1 MIVQDFHLKR
11 YKWHVRVY
19 YAVHRYW
26 TEDIVRDLRDAGCRG
41 SQLMTARENL
51 RRGELNTGITYSN
64 FGRRETVM
72 VVSLTSTAA
81 EFLNSWMHE
90 MQHLCRHVAAAFGID
105 PYCSTCADTWRR
117 PSGLTLTGR
126 RRLTWLGT
134 WGKGCSRWRG
144 GFCAI
149 AAGGRRRSEAGGV
162 PAFSYHSVTSF
173 SQGQSPGCPLYLP
186 QILCAFTSQSS

>member
-26 TEDIVRDLRDAGCRG
+26 AGDIVRDLRDAGCRG
-41 SQLMTARENL
+41 RQLRTAWENL

-72 VVSLTSTAA
+72 VISLVSTAA

-105 PYCSTCADTWRR
+105 PYGEEAAYLAGDVGQRMFPVARR
-117 PSGLTLTGR
+117 FLCDCCR
-126 RRLTWLGT
+126 
-134 WGKGCSRWRG
+134 GKMQ
-144 GFCAI
+144 
-149 AAGGRRRSEAGGV
+149 E
-162 PAFSYHSVTSF
+162 
-173 SQGQSPGCPLYLP
+173 
-186 QILCAFTSQSS
+186 

>member
-26 TEDIVRDLRDAGCRG
+26 TGDIVRDLRDAGCRG
-41 SQLMTARENL
+41 RQLRTAWESL

-72 VVSLTSTAA
+72 VISLTSTAA

-105 PYCSTCADTWRR
+105 PYGEEAAYLAGDVGQRMFPAARR
-117 PSGLTLTGR
+117 FLCDCCR
-126 RRLTWLGT
+126 
-134 WGKGCSRWRG
+134 GKMQ
-144 GFCAI
+144 
-149 AAGGRRRSEAGGV
+149 E
-162 PAFSYHSVTSF
+162 
-173 SQGQSPGCPLYLP
+173 
-186 QILCAFTSQSS
+186 

>member
-26 TEDIVRDLRDAGCRG
+26 TGDIVRDLRDAGCRG
-41 SQLMTARENL
+41 SQLRTAWENL

-64 FGRRETVM
+64 FGRCETVM
-72 VVSLTSTAA
+72 VISLTSTAA

-105 PYCSTCADTWRR
+105 PYGEEAAYLAGDVGQRMFPAARR
-117 PSGLTLTGR
+117 FLCDCCR
-126 RRLTWLGT
+126 
-134 WGKGCSRWRG
+134 GKMQ
-144 GFCAI
+144 
-149 AAGGRRRSEAGGV
+149 E
-162 PAFSYHSVTSF
+162 
-173 SQGQSPGCPLYLP
+173 
-186 QILCAFTSQSS
+186 

>member
-1 MIVQDFHLKR
+1 MGRHAMIVQDFHLKR

-105 PYCSTCADTWRR
+105 PYGEEAAYLAGDVGQRMFPAARR
-117 PSGLTLTGR
+117 FLCDCCR
-126 RRLTWLGT
+126 
-134 WGKGCSRWRG
+134 GKMQ
-144 GFCAI
+144 
-149 AAGGRRRSEAGGV
+149 E
-162 PAFSYHSVTSF
+162 
-173 SQGQSPGCPLYLP
+173 
-186 QILCAFTSQSS
+186 

>member
-41 SQLMTARENL
+41 SQLRAAWENL

-64 FGRRETVM
+64 FGR
-72 VVSLTSTAA
+72 
-81 EFLNSWMHE
+81 LNSWMHE

-105 PYCSTCADTWRR
+105 PYGEDAAYLAGDVGQRMFPVARR
-117 PSGLTLTGR
+117 FLCDCCR
-126 RRLTWLGT
+126 
-134 WGKGCSRWRG
+134 GK
-144 GFCAI
+144 AQ
-149 AAGGRRRSEAGGV
+149 E
-162 PAFSYHSVTSF
+162 
-173 SQGQSPGCPLYLP
+173 
-186 QILCAFTSQSS
+186 

>member
-26 TEDIVRDLRDAGCRG
+26 TGDIVRDLRGAGCWGR
-41 SQLMTARENL
+41 QLRTALENL

-72 VVSLTSTAA
+72 VISLTSTAA

-105 PYCSTCADTWRR
+105 PYGEEAAYLAGDVGQRMFPVARR
-117 PSGLTLTGR
+117 FLCDCCR
-126 RRLTWLGT
+126 
-134 WGKGCSRWRG
+134 GKMQ
-144 GFCAI
+144 
-149 AAGGRRRSEAGGV
+149 E
-162 PAFSYHSVTSF
+162 
-173 SQGQSPGCPLYLP
+173 
-186 QILCAFTSQSS
+186 

>member
-105 PYCSTCADTWRR
+105 PYGEEAAYLAGDVGQRMFPAARR
-117 PSGLTLTGR
+117 FLCDCCR
-126 RRLTWLGT
+126 
-134 WGKGCSRWRG
+134 GKMQ
-144 GFCAI
+144 
-149 AAGGRRRSEAGGV
+149 E
-162 PAFSYHSVTSF
+162 
-173 SQGQSPGCPLYLP
+173 
-186 QILCAFTSQSS
+186 

>member
-26 TEDIVRDLRDAGCRG
+26 TGGIVRDLRDAGCSGR
-41 SQLMTARENL
+41 QLRTALENL

-72 VVSLTSTAA
+72 VISLTSTAA

-105 PYCSTCADTWRR
+105 PYGEEAAYLAGDVGQRMFPVARR
-117 PSGLTLTGR
+117 FLCDCCR
-126 RRLTWLGT
+126 
-134 WGKGCSRWRG
+134 GKMQ
-144 GFCAI
+144 
-149 AAGGRRRSEAGGV
+149 E
-162 PAFSYHSVTSF
+162 
-173 SQGQSPGCPLYLP
+173 
-186 QILCAFTSQSS
+186 